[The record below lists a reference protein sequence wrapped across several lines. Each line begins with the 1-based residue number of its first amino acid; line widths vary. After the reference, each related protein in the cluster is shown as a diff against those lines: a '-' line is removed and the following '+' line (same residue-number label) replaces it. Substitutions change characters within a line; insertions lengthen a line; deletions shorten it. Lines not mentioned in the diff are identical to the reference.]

1 MLVFVASKIQAIQPE
16 IYILVAH
23 VWSKVLPVDNGS
35 IISVQ
40 LGKAL
45 DFKKILVPSSSKIG
59 LSVVLRVRRAGN
71 ELDIK
76 SLVLNNR

>member
-23 VWSKVLPVDNGS
+23 VWSKVLPVDDGS

-45 DFKKILVPSSSKIG
+45 DFKKILVSPFSRIG
-59 LSVVLRVRRAGN
+59 LSVVLRVRGAGG
-71 ELDIK
+71 ELDI
-76 SLVLNNR
+76 NPWH